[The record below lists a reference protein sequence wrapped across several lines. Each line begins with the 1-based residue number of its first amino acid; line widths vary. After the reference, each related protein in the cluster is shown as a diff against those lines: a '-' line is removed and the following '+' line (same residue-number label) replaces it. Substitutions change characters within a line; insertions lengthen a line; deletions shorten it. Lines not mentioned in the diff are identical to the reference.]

1 MLEDINRQ
9 FGVDIKKSSFH
20 PLVSK
25 MASDGIL
32 ARDGQKV
39 ALAERVKK
47 EEVPETETAAP

>member
-9 FGVDIKKSSFH
+9 FGVDIKKSSFY